1 MRTAKTST
9 ATTSTATAD
18 VAAFIRA
25 NLPLAAVPGRPD
37 LTLHRATPASGLA
50 RLAAADPDRFGSPY
64 WAYAWGGG
72 LALAL
77 HLAANPAIVAGRSVL
92 DLGAGSGLVAIAAA
106 RAGARSVVAADTDP
120 YAVQVI
126 ALNAAVNGV
135 ALQIEGG
142 DLTAGPAPDVE
153 VVLVGDLF
161 YARDLAER
169 VAGFLRRCR
178 AAGAL
183 VLVGDPGRAFLPLD
197 RLTPIAA
204 YPVADFGDAPDLAA
218 ALGRVFAFEAA

>member
-1 MRTAKTST
+1 MTEN
-9 ATTSTATAD
+9 ATAD
-18 VAAFIRA
+18 VASFIRERM
-25 NLPLAAVPGRPD
+25 PLTAVPGRPD
-37 LTLHRATPASGLA
+37 LRLHRATPASGLG
-50 RLAAADPDRFGSPY
+50 RLAAADAERFGSPY

-77 HLAANPAIVAGRSVL
+77 HLAAEPGIVAGRSVL

-106 RAGARSVVAADTDP
+106 RAGARSVLAADTDA
-120 YAVQVI
+120 YAVQAI
-126 ALNAAVNGV
+126 PLNAAANGV
-135 ALQIEGG
+135 DVKVVAR
-142 DLTAGPAPDVE
+142 DLTAGDPPNVE

-169 VAGFLRRCR
+169 VTGFLARCR

-197 RLTPIAA
+197 RLTPLAE
-204 YPVADFGDAPDLAA
+204 YPVADFGDAPAFGT
-218 ALGRVFAFEAA
+218 ALGQVFAFD